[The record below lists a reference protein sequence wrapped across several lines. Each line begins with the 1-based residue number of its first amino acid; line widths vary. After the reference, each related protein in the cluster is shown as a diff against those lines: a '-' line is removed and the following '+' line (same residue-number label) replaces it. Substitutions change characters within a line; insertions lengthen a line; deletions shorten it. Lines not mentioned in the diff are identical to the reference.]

1 MKLSWLVAAAMA
13 AVDVA
18 ACGSTPARSSPIPKT
33 SQADSPAVS
42 TQALAQTYLADVA
55 PANGALT
62 TLETEANSLT
72 VSNVAATVAPVTSAN
87 ETLSN
92 QLHSL
97 GLQASPHI
105 KALLTTTVA
114 SIRTEIAD
122 LQDLAA
128 CITEAHVAGALAQ
141 FKQDA
146 PAENAATAAVPT
158 ALGLP
163 ASS

>member
-1 MKLSWLVAAAMA
+1 MKLSWLVAGAMA
-13 AVDVA
+13 AFGVS
-18 ACGSTPARSSPIPKT
+18 ACGSTPARSSATPKT
-33 SQADSPAVS
+33 SRAASPPVS

-62 TLETEANSLT
+62 TFETEANSLT
-72 VSNVAATVAPVTSAN
+72 VSHVAATVAPVTSAN

-105 KALLTTTVA
+105 KALLTTAVA

-122 LQDLAA
+122 LQNRAA

-146 PAENAATAAVPT
+146 PAENAATAAVRT
-158 ALGLP
+158 ALRLP